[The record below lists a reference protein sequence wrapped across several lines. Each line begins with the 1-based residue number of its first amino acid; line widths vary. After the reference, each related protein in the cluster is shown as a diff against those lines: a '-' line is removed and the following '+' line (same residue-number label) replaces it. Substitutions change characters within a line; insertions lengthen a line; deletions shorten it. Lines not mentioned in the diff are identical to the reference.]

1 MFIVSARPCLHV
13 SGLALSPVRGTI
25 TPRTVRHYGCPM
37 FPILVSNLPPTQ
49 FTLAVDKTT
58 GGAFLNR
65 GDYP

>member
-1 MFIVSARPCLHV
+1 VE
-13 SGLALSPVRGTI
+13 ALSPILGTI